1 MKSIARGIL
10 VSLLL
15 VSVAAGAAFGGGAAE
30 AEETKGDVTLL
41 YVEWAGE
48 IAATYVAQVVLEEMG
63 YSVTA
68 TPVSAAAMWQGMA
81 SGDGDGMLS
90 AWLPATHGDYLSQ
103 TEDRIDLLS
112 PILEGA
118 RIGLLV
124 PTYVEIDTVAQLND
138 YADRFGGQIIG
149 IDPGAGLM
157 AATENALDVYGL
169 DNMTL
174 VEGSDAA
181 MTAALGSAV
190 DNDEWI
196 VVTGWTPHWKEAAWD
211 LKYLED
217 PEVVFG
223 EEEYVAAVA
232 RDGLAD
238 DMPEVHEFLDNFFW
252 TPEQLGEVLMWNEEA
267 GADPYETAQRWVAE
281 NRSIVETWIP

>member
-1 MKSIARGIL
+1 MKSIAKGIL
-10 VSLLL
+10 VSLML
-15 VSVAAGAAFGGGAAE
+15 VVLATGGLFAGGAAE

-63 YSVTA
+63 YNVTS

-81 SGDGDGMLS
+81 AGDGDGMLS
-90 AWLPATHGDYLSQ
+90 AWLPGTHGEYLSQ

-124 PTYVEIDTVAQLND
+124 PTYVDIDSVAELNEH
-138 YADRFGGQIIG
+138 ADRFNGEIIG

-157 AATENALDVYGL
+157 AATENALDVYNL

-181 MTAALGSAV
+181 MTAALGVAV
-190 DNDEWI
+190 DNNEWI

-217 PEVVFG
+217 PELVFG

-232 RDGLAD
+232 RQGLAE
-238 DMPEVHEFLDNFFW
+238 DMPEVHQFLDNFFW

-281 NRSIVETWIP
+281 NRDVVESWIP